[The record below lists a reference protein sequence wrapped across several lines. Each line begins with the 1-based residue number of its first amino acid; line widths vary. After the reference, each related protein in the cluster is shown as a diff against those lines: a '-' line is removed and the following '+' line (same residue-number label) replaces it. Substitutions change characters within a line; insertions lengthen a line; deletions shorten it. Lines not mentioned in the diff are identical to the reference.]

1 MRPLSSA
8 QPDTSESIRRNT
20 YVESKGSEAVG
31 IRSRRPFCFFPPL
44 PTRPRGTTEMYA
56 IDINRDIDIEF
67 AELVEPV
74 AVRAPK
80 PRCADGHRTSTP
92 RSSPA
97 TPPPLVPPPAI
108 RT

>member
-31 IRSRRPFCFFPPL
+31 IRSRRPFCFFPTL

-56 IDINRDIDIEF
+56 TNITRDIHIEF
-67 AELVEPV
+67 AERVEPV

-80 PRCADGHRTSTP
+80 PRCADGHGTLTHLFFSDTP
-92 RSSPA
+92 LDIARA
-97 TPPPLVPPPAI
+97 
-108 RT
+108 